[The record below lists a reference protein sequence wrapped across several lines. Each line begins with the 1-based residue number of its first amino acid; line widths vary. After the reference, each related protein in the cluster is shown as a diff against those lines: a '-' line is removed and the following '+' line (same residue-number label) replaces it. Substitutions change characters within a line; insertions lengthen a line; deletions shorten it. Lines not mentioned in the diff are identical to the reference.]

1 MESHFSSLAYTFE
14 NNNNIT
20 ELVLEHYNHNMS
32 CIEECLNLTPET
44 GGETL
49 AAYVEDF

>member
-1 MESHFSSLAYTFE
+1 MESHFSSLAYIFE
-14 NNNNIT
+14 NNNIT
-20 ELVLEHYNHNMS
+20 ELVLEHFNHNIP
-32 CIEECLNLTPET
+32 CIEECFNLTPET